1 MAHGQKSELP
11 TIRVAAAII
20 NDTQGRT
27 LLVRKRGTDF
37 FMQAGGKM
45 EAGENALNAL
55 SRELKEEL
63 GMNLDEATTQYVG
76 CYTAPA
82 ANEEGYLVEAEMFL
96 MEIEDEVFPAAE
108 IEEIAWF
115 NIGRPIDLPLAPLTR
130 DNALLIA
137 HKGAPLH

>member
-1 MAHGQKSELP
+1 MVNGLDESLP

-27 LLVRKRGTDF
+27 LLVRKRGTNF

-45 EAGENALNAL
+45 EAGESSLSAL

-63 GMNLDEATTQYVG
+63 GMELDVAATKYVG

-82 ANEEGYLVEAEMFL
+82 ANEEGYLVEAEMYL
-96 MEIEDEVFPAAE
+96 VQIDHEVFPAAE

-130 DNALLIA
+130 DNALRIA
-137 HKGAPLH
+137 HNGAGLH

>member
-1 MAHGQKSELP
+1 MALEVKAQMP
-11 TIRVAAAII
+11 TIKVAAAII
-20 NDTQGRT
+20 NDTEGRT

-45 EAGENALNAL
+45 EAGENALTAL

-63 GMNLDEATTQYVG
+63 GMVLDEARAQYVG
-76 CYTAPA
+76 RYTAAA
-82 ANEEGYLVEAEMFL
+82 ANEAGYLVEAEMFL
-96 MEIEDEVFPAAE
+96 MEIDHEVFPAAE

-130 DNALLIA
+130 DNALPIA
-137 HKGAPLH
+137 LQNQIHH

>member
-1 MAHGQKSELP
+1 MVNGPDENLP
-11 TIRVAAAII
+11 TIKVAAAII

-45 EAGENALNAL
+45 EAGENPLSAL

-63 GMNLDEATTQYVG
+63 GMELDETATKYVG
-76 CYTAPA
+76 RYTAPA
-82 ANEEGYLVEAEMFL
+82 ANEEGYLVEAEMYL
-96 MEIEDEVFPAAE
+96 MQIDQEVFPAAE

-130 DNALLIA
+130 DNALPIA
-137 HKGAPLH
+137 HQTRH